1 MLRLITYLM
10 MIIVQ
15 NCLASVSHGY
25 FSNHSLTSTIDA
37 RKRRLDEEAVIKT
50 DSAYHFYPEAK
61 AIRRVYSCCIYS
73 DTNDNGLY
81 CDVLDDECNEDYR
94 RVMNMYYIAGLTLI
108 IFTIAFFSI
117 VLIHAKLTHKPE
129 TKMGIESKS

>member
-1 MLRLITYLM
+1 MWHG
-10 MIIVQ
+10 
-15 NCLASVSHGY
+15 NKSH
-25 FSNHSLTSTIDA
+25 NSTIDA

-94 RVMNMYYIAGLTLI
+94 RVMNMYYFAGLGLL

-129 TKMGIESKS
+129 TKMGIESKT